1 MRGLMRCGK
10 WIAFVL
16 LLLTALAPVHAADE
30 KPVPPKTLEE
40 LDRKLAETFAT
51 LKIPGASLAVIEN
64 NQVVLTKGYG
74 LADVA
79 ARKQATPETVFRA
92 GSISKNF
99 VGVAVMMLVEEGKL
113 DLNAKLADLA
123 PEIKFTNPWEATDPV
138 RLVHLMEH
146 TTGFDD
152 IRFSQYLLD
161 GKDMPLKQAIDL
173 YGPYVSRWKPGTYP
187 AYSNAPPVIAAYIVE
202 KVSGQSWADF
212 TRTRIFEPLGMTSAH
227 WVRVP
232 EIEARLAKSYRSDGV
247 TEEPYVDIPGKP
259 AGSLNVTPADLAKF
273 ALMMIGRGTYN
284 GVTVLKPESVDRIET
299 PQSTLAARSGLKLG
313 YGLGNLA
320 IPREKGIFHGHDG
333 GIDGFLSTYLYEPSR
348 GAGLVVMV
356 NQPNGDAL
364 KAMELIVSYLERDW
378 PKPAVVRV
386 EQDPEAL
393 AKLVGIYKQA
403 APRVQ
408 MLAPLEEFLGT
419 QNARVENGKLLI
431 EGVERI
437 PVGPMVFQRT
447 DRSAPTAVFI
457 AAADGAEMLT
467 ATGARRQVSQFE
479 LIAKGAFV
487 VTYALFLALSLLFF
501 MVWAIS
507 LFLGRLS
514 HRGGVLVRAIPFLT
528 ILSLPVFLGVFL
540 MTLGDESWGS
550 LITLGTPSTMAMTI
564 YGLSL
569 AVPILGALS
578 VFASL
583 AARFETPFF
592 VRGFA
597 FVNGAL
603 ALIAATYLWQFGW
616 VGLKTWI

>member
-1 MRGLMRCGK
+1 M
-10 WIAFVL
+10 AFVFL
-16 LLLTALAPVHAADE
+16 AALFPARAADE
-30 KPVPPKTLEE
+30 KPVPPKTVDE
-40 LDRKLAETFAT
+40 LDRKLAQTFAD
-51 LKIPGASLAVIEN
+51 LKIPGASVAVIEN
-64 NQVVLTKGYG
+64 NQVVLTKAYG

-79 ARKQATPETVFRA
+79 SRKQAMPETVFRA

-123 PEIKFTNPWEATDPV
+123 PEIKFTNPWESTDPV

-227 WVRVP
+227 WVRTP
-232 EIEARLAKSYRSDGV
+232 DIEARLSKSYRSDGV

-259 AGSLNVTPADLAKF
+259 AGSLNVTPTDLAKF

-284 GVTVLKPESVDRIET
+284 GVTILKPESVDRIET
-299 PQSTLAARSGLKLG
+299 PQSTLAVRSGLKLG

-348 GAGLVVMV
+348 GAGLVMMV

-364 KAMELIVSYLERDW
+364 QAMELTVSYLERDW
-378 PKPAVVRV
+378 PKPAVTRV

-393 AKLVGIYKQA
+393 AKLAGIYKQA

-408 MLAPLEEFLGT
+408 MVAPLEEFMGT
-419 QNARVENGKLLI
+419 QNARFVNGKLEI
-431 EGVERI
+431 EGIERI
-437 PVGPMVFQRT
+437 PVGPLVFQRT
-447 DRSAPTAVFI
+447 DRSAPTIVFI
-457 AAADGAEMLT
+457 PTADGAQMLSSN
-467 ATGARRQVSQFE
+467 GARRQVSQLE
-479 LIAKGAFV
+479 VIAKSAFV
-487 VTYALFLALSLLFF
+487 ILYALCLAVSLLYFV
-501 MVWAIS
+501 VWFIS

-514 HRGGVLVRAIPFLT
+514 ERGGLLVRAIPFLT
-528 ILSLPVFLGVFL
+528 ILALPALLGTLL
-540 MTLGDESWGS
+540 MALGADTS
-550 LITLGTPSTMAMTI
+550 LIILGTPSAMAMAI

-583 AARFETPFF
+583 AARFETPYL

>member
-1 MRGLMRCGK
+1 MRGR

-16 LLLTALAPVHAADE
+16 LLLAGLAPARAAEE

-40 LDRKLAETFAT
+40 LDRRVGETFAK
-51 LKIPGASLAVIEN
+51 LKIPGASIAVIEN
-64 NQVVLTKGYG
+64 NQVVLTKAYG
-74 LADVA
+74 FADVG
-79 ARKQATPETVFRA
+79 ARKQATPDTVFRA
-92 GSISKNF
+92 GSISKSF

-123 PEIKFTNPWEATDPV
+123 PEIKFVNPWEATDPV

-227 WVRVP
+227 WVRAP
-232 EIEARLAKSYRSDGV
+232 EIEARLSKSYRSDGV

-259 AGSLNVTPADLAKF
+259 AGSLNVTPSDLAKF
-273 ALMMIGRGTYN
+273 ALMMLGRGTYN
-284 GVTVLKPESVDRIET
+284 GKTLLKPESVDRIET
-299 PQSTLAARSGLKLG
+299 PQSTLASRSGLKLG

-320 IPREKGIFHGHDG
+320 LPREKGVFHGHDG

-348 GAGLVVMV
+348 GAGLVAMV
-356 NQPNGDAL
+356 NIPKGEAL
-364 KAMELIVSYLERDW
+364 EVMELIVSYLERDW
-378 PKPAVVRV
+378 PKPTPLPVA
-386 EQDPEAL
+386 QDPQAL
-393 AKLVGIYKQA
+393 DKLTGIYKQA

-408 MLAPLEEFLGT
+408 MVAPLEEFLGT
-419 QNARVENGKLLI
+419 QNVRIENGKLLI

-437 PVGPMVFQRT
+437 PVGPLVFQRI
-447 DRSAPTAVFI
+447 DRAAPTAVFVPT
-457 AAADGAEMLT
+457 AAGAEMLT

-479 LIAKGAFV
+479 VIAKGAFV
-487 VTYALFLALSLLFF
+487 ILYALCLAVSLLYFI
-501 MVWAIS
+501 VWFIS

-514 HRGGVLVRAIPFLT
+514 ERGGLLVRAIPFLT
-528 ILSLPVFLGVFL
+528 ILALPAFLMTFL
-540 MTLGDESWGS
+540 MTLGDESWES
-550 LITLGTPSTMAMTI
+550 LITLGTPSTTAMAI

-569 AVPILGALS
+569 SVPILGAFSL
-578 VFASL
+578 FEAL
-583 AARFETPFF
+583 AARYETPILT
-592 VRGFA
+592 RTLA
-597 FVNGAL
+597 LANGAL

>member
-1 MRGLMRCGK
+1 MRGGR

-16 LLLTALAPVHAADE
+16 LCLAALAPVRAADE
-30 KPVPPKTLEE
+30 KSAPPKTLDE
-40 LDRKLAETFAT
+40 LDRKLGETFAD
-51 LKIPGASLAVIEN
+51 LKIPGASIAVIEN
-64 NQVVLTKGYG
+64 NQVVLTKAYG

-113 DLNAKLADLA
+113 DLDAKLSDLA
-123 PEIKFTNPWEATDPV
+123 PEIEFTNPWKATDPV

-161 GKDMPLKQAIDL
+161 GKDMPLKDAIDA
-173 YGPYVSRWKPGTYP
+173 YGPYVSRWKPGTYS

-212 TRTRIFEPLGMTSAH
+212 TRTRIFEPLGMASAH
-227 WVRVP
+227 WVRAP
-232 EIEARLAKSYRSDGV
+232 EIEAHLSKSYRNDGV

-273 ALMMIGRGTYN
+273 ALMMIGRGTYD
-284 GVTVLKPESVDRIET
+284 GVAILKPESVDRIET
-299 PQSTLAARSGLKLG
+299 PHATLAARSGLKLG

-320 IPREKGIFHGHDG
+320 TPREKSVFHGHNG
-333 GIDGFLSTYLYEPSR
+333 GIDGFLSAYLYEPGH
-348 GAGLVVMV
+348 GAGFVAMV
-356 NQPNGDAL
+356 NMPKGEAL
-364 KAMELIVSYLERDW
+364 QAMDLIVGYLERDW
-378 PKPAVVRV
+378 PKPPVSPVP
-386 EQDPEAL
+386 QDPEAL
-393 AKLVGIYKQA
+393 DKLAGIYKQA

-419 QNARVENGKLLI
+419 LSVRVENGKLMI
-431 EGVERI
+431 EGEERI
-437 PVGPMVFQRT
+437 PVGPLVFQRT
-447 DRSAPTAVFI
+447 DRAAPTAVFVPTESG
-457 AAADGAEMLT
+457 ADMLT
-467 ATGARRQVSQFE
+467 ATGARRQVSQVE
-479 LIAKGAFV
+479 VIAKGAFV
-487 VTYALFLALSLLFF
+487 VVYALCLTVSALFF
-501 MVWAIS
+501 VVWAVS

-514 HRGGVLVRAIPFLT
+514 ERGGLLVRAIPFLA
-528 ILSLPVFLGVFL
+528 ILSLPAFLVTLL
-540 MTLGDESWGS
+540 MALGNESWES
-550 LITLGTPSTMAMTI
+550 LITLGTPSAMAMTI

-569 AVPILGALS
+569 AVPIMGAFSL
-578 VFASL
+578 FEAL
-583 AARFETPFF
+583 AARYETPIL
-592 VRGFA
+592 VRGLA
-597 FVNGAL
+597 FVNGVL